1 MDQNYNNNE
10 TTNPNPYMQN
20 FYEQPQYGQ
29 PKPPKKEKKNGF
41 GRKLAKCAAIALVF
55 GLVAGGT
62 FTGVSYLGI
71 NVLGIGE
78 ESGKDSSNF
87 NSASDNIT
95 SGDKDSE
102 NKEENGGAN
111 TISATNTGNAMDVVD
126 VSGVVQSVMPSI
138 VAITNI
144 GTVEYQSWFGQT
156 QTYESESCGSGIIVA
171 QDDNYL
177 YIVSNNHVVSGADT
191 LTVQFCDNST
201 VSAEVQG
208 TAASKDLAVIKVSL
222 DSIEEST
229 LSAIKMAT
237 LGDSSQLAVGEPAI
251 AIGNALGYGQS
262 VTTGCISALGR
273 SVTVTD
279 QSTRTTVVNNN
290 LIQTD
295 AAINPG
301 NSGGALLNDEGEVI
315 GINSVKY
322 SDTDVEGI
330 GYAIPISDAWKIIE
344 QLISTGVYVDTQSA
358 YIGIQGQDVSAD
370 VARAYNM
377 PRGVYIHEVVAGAA
391 AANAGLRQGDILT
404 GIDNAV
410 INNMD
415 ELKARLENYEAGDE
429 VTIHFY
435 RMSDNGYIQMDVTA
449 TLSSRNDAS

>member
-1 MDQNYNNNE
+1 MDQNYNNNQ
-10 TTNPNPYMQN
+10 PANPYTQN
-20 FYEQPQYGQ
+20 FYEQPQYRQ
-29 PKPPKKEKKNGF
+29 PQPPPRKEKKNGF
-41 GRKLAKCAAIALVF
+41 GTKLAKCAAIALVF

-62 FTGVSYLGI
+62 FTGVSYAGMNILGI
-71 NVLGIGE
+71 EAGGKKDT
-78 ESGKDSSNF
+78 SGF
-87 NSASDNIT
+87 NSASDNVT
-95 SGDKDSE
+95 SDGKDSE
-102 NKEENGGAN
+102 SKEDNSGAS
-111 TISATNTGNAMDVVD
+111 TISATNTGSSTSVMD

-191 LTVQFCDNST
+191 LTVQFSDNST

-208 TAASKDLAVIKVSL
+208 TASSKDLAVIKVAVS
-222 DSIEEST
+222 SIEEST
-229 LSAIKMAT
+229 LGTIKMAT
-237 LGDSSQLAVGEPAI
+237 LGDSTQLAVGEPAI

-301 NSGGALLNDEGEVI
+301 NSGGALLNAKGEVI

-358 YIGIQGQDVSAD
+358 YIGIQGQDISSD
-370 VARAYNM
+370 IARAYNM
-377 PRGVYIHEVVAGAA
+377 PRGVYIYEVVAGAA

-404 GIDNAV
+404 GIDDAA
-410 INNMD
+410 ISNMN
-415 ELKARLENYEAGDE
+415 ELKAYLENYEAGDE
-429 VTIHFY
+429 VTLHFY
-435 RMSDNGYIQMDVTA
+435 RISENGYVQMEVKA
-449 TLSSRNDAS
+449 TLSSRNDVS

>member
-1 MDQNYNNNE
+1 MDQNYNNNQ
-10 TTNPNPYMQN
+10 PANPYTQN
-20 FYEQPQYGQ
+20 FYEQPQYRQ
-29 PKPPKKEKKNGF
+29 PQQPPKKENKNGF
-41 GRKLAKCAAIALVF
+41 GTKLAKCAAIALVF
-55 GLVAGGT
+55 GLVAGTT
-62 FTGVSYLGI
+62 FTGVSYVGM
-71 NVLGIGE
+71 NVLGIE
-78 ESGKDSSNF
+78 ADAEKNTSNF
-87 NSASDNIT
+87 NSASGNIT
-95 SGDKDSE
+95 SDDKSSE
-102 NKEENGGAN
+102 INSGAN
-111 TISATNTGNAMDVVD
+111 TISATNTGSNTSVMD
-126 VSGVVQSVMPSI
+126 VSGVVKSVMPSI

-191 LTVQFCDNST
+191 LTVQFSDNST

-208 TAASKDLAVIKVSL
+208 TAASKDLAVIRVAVS
-222 DSIEEST
+222 SIEEST
-229 LSAIKMAT
+229 LSEIKMAT

-301 NSGGALLNDEGEVI
+301 NSGGALLNAKGEVI

-358 YIGIQGQDVSAD
+358 YIGIQGQDISSD

-377 PRGVYIHEVVAGAA
+377 PRGVYIYEVVAGAA

-404 GIDNAV
+404 GIDDTA
-410 INNMD
+410 ISNMN

-429 VTIHFY
+429 VTLHFY
-435 RMSDNGYIQMDVTA
+435 RMSENGYVQMEVTA
-449 TLSSRNDAS
+449 ILSSRNDVS